1 MEVLKGKPTK
11 SKGIMPHLKLSKTYV
26 LRTKKLKKFKIATGM
41 DLWKYIQILTIQK
54 SLIIKWLSFQ
64 IKDSSYEYII
74 LY

>member
-1 MEVLKGKPTK
+1 
-11 SKGIMPHLKLSKTYV
+11 MPHLKLSKTYV